1 MYGPRLILA
10 EYYNNVFAMEDRAV
24 ERLHQIEEY
33 WMPYVQSPVYYPN
46 DVTFTDEELE
56 TIKRYKADF
65 VSQVAEY
72 EGTWLKNGGPTD
84 AEWDA
89 YIKMLEDNCG
99 MSRLLDVY
107 QSAYTR
113 YLNSK

>member
-1 MYGPRLILA
+1 M
-10 EYYNNVFAMEDRAV
+10 
-24 ERLHQIEEY
+24 
-33 WMPYVQSPVYYPN
+33 
-46 DVTFTDEELE
+46 TFTDEELE

-84 AEWDA
+84 AEWDV
-89 YIKMLEDNCG
+89 YLKMLEDNCG